1 MFGAIHGAVLSSG
14 AAEAD
19 LKIGEL
25 PLYKA
30 FDVSIH
36 EGVNGFEEGQNLPVI
51 LQELDY
57 LRVHSGK
64 LAVIFIF
71 AGIVHGPAVEYIA
84 SSIAG
89 GVSRYSLLVGEAVY
103 FHFKAAVF
111 GIDIELLH
119 LGK

>member
-36 EGVNGFEEGQNLPVI
+36 EGVNGIQEGKNLPVV
-51 LQELDY
+51 LQELDH

-64 LAVIFIF
+64 LSVIFIF

-89 GVSRYSLLVGEAVY
+89 GVSRYSLLVCEAVY